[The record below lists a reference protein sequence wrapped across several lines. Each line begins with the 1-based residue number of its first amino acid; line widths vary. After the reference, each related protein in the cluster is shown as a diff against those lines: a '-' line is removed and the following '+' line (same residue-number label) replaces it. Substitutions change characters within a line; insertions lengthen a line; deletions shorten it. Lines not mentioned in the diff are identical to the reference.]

1 MSPKVLILDEPTRG
15 IDVGAKAEIYRH
27 MAALAD
33 QGITIL
39 MVSSDM
45 EEVIGMSDR
54 VVVMHERRIKGVLPR
69 QSLTQRRIAN
79 LMTGQIQSERDA
91 AA

>member
-1 MSPKVLILDEPTRG
+1 
-15 IDVGAKAEIYRH
+15 

-39 MVSSDM
+39 MVSSEM

-54 VVVMHERRIKGVLPR
+54 VVVMHERRIKGVLTR
-69 QSLTQRRIAN
+69 ENLTQQRIAT
-79 LMTGQIQSERDA
+79 LMTGRTEGNEA
-91 AA
+91 A

>member
-1 MSPKVLILDEPTRG
+1 MV
-15 IDVGAKAEIYRH
+15 DVGAKAEIYRH
-27 MAALAD
+27 MATLAD

-54 VVVMHERRIKGVLPR
+54 VLVMHERRIKGVLPR
-69 QSLTQRRIAN
+69 ASLTQERIAS
-79 LMTGQIQSERDA
+79 LMTGKDA
-91 AA
+91 A

>member
-1 MSPKVLILDEPTRG
+1 M
-15 IDVGAKAEIYRH
+15 AE
-27 MAALAD
+27 LAE

-54 VVVMHERRIKGVLPR
+54 VVVMHERRIKGILPR
-69 QSLTQRRIAN
+69 
-79 LMTGQIQSERDA
+79 DA
-91 AA
+91 G

>member
-1 MSPKVLILDEPTRG
+1 
-15 IDVGAKAEIYRH
+15 
-27 MAALAD
+27 MATLAA
-33 QGITIL
+33 QGIAIL

-45 EEVIGMSDR
+45 EEIIGMSDR

-69 QSLTQRRIAN
+69 RELTQERVAR
-79 LMTGQIQSERDA
+79 LMTGYSDERGKGDA